1 MAGHGTLEAL
11 NFYHMAGRNATRAD
25 STDSTGPT
33 AP

>member
-11 NFYHMAGRNATRAD
+11 NFYHMAGSNATRAD
-25 STDSTGPT
+25 STGPT